1 MLVLQ
6 KFTDS
11 QNPQG
16 EKGYKRDQKGLQ
28 TLKERLISVLVTG
41 DTFVVAFKTDHEWN
55 RNLMGEGQDAEIED
69 TARVQT
75 RPRKV

>member
-1 MLVLQ
+1 MR
-6 KFTDS
+6 KAI
-11 QNPQG
+11 
-16 EKGYKRDQKGLQ
+16 KGTEKGLQ
-28 TLKERLISVLVTG
+28 TLKKRLISVLVTG